1 MSVTKYQIYLKT
13 VELGSFTAA
22 ARALNFTQSGV
33 SHAIGSLEEELGVTL
48 LVRSHG
54 GVTPTADGRALAP
67 YFQEMC
73 ALSHRLEQH
82 AEDLRGLDTGLIRV
96 ATFTSVSE
104 MWLPGMLKTF
114 QEKYPRI
121 EFELL
126 PSNFN
131 NEISDWV
138 LHGQADCGFISLPTP
153 AEKYLDYWLLQR
165 DQWKVILPCD
175 HPLAGR
181 DPFPPEALEQYPL
194 EGTEQRIPLLEEVLP
209 LFTDRA
215 PLIVELK
222 AERGNAEALAAAA
235 SRVLKKYKGAY
246 CVESFD
252 PRCLMW
258 LWQNEPDILRGQLSE
273 NFTAHGDAQHLPG
286 GIRWILSNQQLNVR
300 TRPDFIAYR
309 FEDRGNLS
317 LRLCRGFYKVQEASW
332 TVRDRKT
339 MEKAE
344 AAGNLVI
351 FEHFDPRG

>member
-104 MWLPGMLKTF
+104 KWLPGMLKTF

-165 DQWKVILPCD
+165 DQWKVIVPCD
-175 HPLAGR
+175 HPYADR
-181 DPFPPEALEQYPL
+181 DPFPVSALAEEPFIQ
-194 EGTEQRIPLLEEVLP
+194 LEEGDDYEIMAAFDEMGIRPNVKYIAREDRTILAMVSEGLGISLLP
-209 LFTDRA
+209 ELMVRHSPTPIKVCHA
-215 PLIVELK
+215 PLHFYRTIGIGVKDKK
-222 AERGNAEALAAAA
+222 A
-235 SRVLKKYKGAY
+235 
-246 CVESFD
+246 
-252 PRCLMW
+252 
-258 LWQNEPDILRGQLSE
+258 
-273 NFTAHGDAQHLPG
+273 
-286 GIRWILSNQQLNVR
+286 LSNSTRLFVDYVR
-300 TRPDFIAYR
+300 TWVA
-309 FEDRGNLS
+309 ENGN
-317 LRLCRGFYKVQEASW
+317 
-332 TVRDRKT
+332 T
-339 MEKAE
+339 
-344 AAGNLVI
+344 
-351 FEHFDPRG
+351 

>member
-13 VELGSFTAA
+13 VEMGSFTAA

-104 MWLPGMLKTF
+104 KWLPGMLKTF

-153 AEKYLDYWLLQR
+153 A
-165 DQWKVILPCD
+165 
-175 HPLAGR
+175 G
-181 DPFPPEALEQYPL
+181 
-194 EGTEQRIPLLEEVLP
+194 EVSGL
-209 LFTDRA
+209 
-215 PLIVELK
+215 
-222 AERGNAEALAAAA
+222 LAAPAGPVEGHPA
-235 SRVLKKYKGAY
+235 LRPPAGGPPAFPAGGPGAVPSY
-246 CVESFD
+246 
-252 PRCLMW
+252 P
-258 LWQNEPDILRGQLSE
+258 
-273 NFTAHGDAQHLPG
+273 
-286 GIRWILSNQQLNVR
+286 
-300 TRPDFIAYR
+300 
-309 FEDRGNLS
+309 
-317 LRLCRGFYKVQEASW
+317 
-332 TVRDRKT
+332 
-339 MEKAE
+339 
-344 AAGNLVI
+344 AG
-351 FEHFDPRG
+351 

>member
-13 VELGSFTAA
+13 VEMGSFTAA

-33 SHAIGSLEEELGVTL
+33 SHAIVSLEEE
-48 LVRSHG
+48 VRSHG

-104 MWLPGMLKTF
+104 KWLPGMLKTF

-165 DQWKVILPCD
+165 DQWKVILPW
-175 HPLAGR
+175 R
-181 DPFPPEALEQYPL
+181 
-194 EGTEQRIPLLEEVLP
+194 
-209 LFTDRA
+209 
-215 PLIVELK
+215 
-222 AERGNAEALAAAA
+222 AA
-235 SRVLKKYKGAY
+235 SPSRRRPWSSTPSSCWMRATIMRSRPFSITTRSG
-246 CVESFD
+246 
-252 PRCLMW
+252 
-258 LWQNEPDILRGQLSE
+258 
-273 NFTAHGDAQHLPG
+273 PG
-286 GIRWILSNQQLNVR
+286 SNTPSSR
-300 TRPDFIAYR
+300 TRRSWPWSPAAWV
-309 FEDRGNLS
+309 S
-317 LRLCRGFYKVQEASW
+317 ASW
-332 TVRDRKT
+332 RS
-339 MEKAE
+339 
-344 AAGNLVI
+344 
-351 FEHFDPRG
+351 

>member
-33 SHAIGSLEEELGVTL
+33 SHAVGSLEEELGVTL

-104 MWLPGMLKTF
+104 KWLPGMLKTF

-181 DPFPPEALEQYPL
+181 QPFPPEALEQYP
-194 EGTEQRIPLLEEVLP
+194 PCWM
-209 LFTDRA
+209 RA
-215 PLIVELK
+215 TIM
-222 AERGNAEALAAAA
+222 R
-235 SRVLKKYKGAY
+235 SRPFSITTRSG
-246 CVESFD
+246 
-252 PRCLMW
+252 
-258 LWQNEPDILRGQLSE
+258 
-273 NFTAHGDAQHLPG
+273 PG
-286 GIRWILSNQQLNVR
+286 SNTPSSR
-300 TRPDFIAYR
+300 TRPFWPWSPAAWV
-309 FEDRGNLS
+309 S
-317 LRLCRGFYKVQEASW
+317 ASW
-332 TVRDRKT
+332 RS
-339 MEKAE
+339 
-344 AAGNLVI
+344 
-351 FEHFDPRG
+351 

>member
-33 SHAIGSLEEELGVTL
+33 SHAIGSLEEELGFPL

-104 MWLPGMLKTF
+104 KWLPGMLKTF

-165 DQWKVILPCD
+165 DQWKGGV
-175 HPLAGR
+175 GR
-181 DPFPPEALEQYPL
+181 GGWISPSRRRPWSSTPSSCWMRATIMRSRPFSITTRSGP
-194 EGTEQRIPLLEEVLP
+194 GSNIP
-209 LFTDRA
+209 F
-215 PLIVELK
+215 
-222 AERGNAEALAAAA
+222 
-235 SRVLKKYKGAY
+235 S
-246 CVESFD
+246 
-252 PRCLMW
+252 
-258 LWQNEPDILRGQLSE
+258 
-273 NFTAHGDAQHLPG
+273 
-286 GIRWILSNQQLNVR
+286 R
-300 TRPDFIAYR
+300 TRPFWPWSPAAWA
-309 FEDRGNLS
+309 S
-317 LRLCRGFYKVQEASW
+317 ASW
-332 TVRDRKT
+332 RS
-339 MEKAE
+339 
-344 AAGNLVI
+344 
-351 FEHFDPRG
+351 

>member
-13 VELGSFTAA
+13 VEMGSFTAA
-22 ARALNFTQSGV
+22 ARALNFTQSGI

-104 MWLPGMLKTF
+104 KWLPGMLKTF

-153 AEKYLDYWLLQR
+153 AT
-165 DQWKVILPCD
+165 
-175 HPLAGR
+175 A
-181 DPFPPEALEQYPL
+181 
-194 EGTEQRIPLLEEVLP
+194 
-209 LFTDRA
+209 
-215 PLIVELK
+215 
-222 AERGNAEALAAAA
+222 
-235 SRVLKKYKGAY
+235 
-246 CVESFD
+246 
-252 PRCLMW
+252 
-258 LWQNEPDILRGQLSE
+258 
-273 NFTAHGDAQHLPG
+273 NFF
-286 GIRWILSNQQLNVR
+286 S
-300 TRPDFIAYR
+300 
-309 FEDRGNLS
+309 S
-317 LRLCRGFYKVQEASW
+317 S
-332 TVRDRKT
+332 
-339 MEKAE
+339 
-344 AAGNLVI
+344 
-351 FEHFDPRG
+351 

>member
-104 MWLPGMLKTF
+104 KWLPGMLKTF

-138 LHGQADCGFISLPTP
+138 LHGQADCGLSPCPPRRRSIWTTGCSSGTSGRSSCP
-153 AEKYLDYWLLQR
+153 ATTRWR
-165 DQWKVILPCD
+165 
-175 HPLAGR
+175 
-181 DPFPPEALEQYPL
+181 
-194 EGTEQRIPLLEEVLP
+194 
-209 LFTDRA
+209 
-215 PLIVELK
+215 
-222 AERGNAEALAAAA
+222 AA
-235 SRVLKKYKGAY
+235 SPSRRRPWSSTPSSCWMRATIMRSRPFSITTRSG
-246 CVESFD
+246 
-252 PRCLMW
+252 
-258 LWQNEPDILRGQLSE
+258 
-273 NFTAHGDAQHLPG
+273 PG
-286 GIRWILSNQQLNVR
+286 SNIPFSR
-300 TRPDFIAYR
+300 TRPFWPWSPAAWA
-309 FEDRGNLS
+309 S
-317 LRLCRGFYKVQEASW
+317 ASW
-332 TVRDRKT
+332 RS
-339 MEKAE
+339 
-344 AAGNLVI
+344 
-351 FEHFDPRG
+351 

>member
-1 MSVTKYQIYLKT
+1 MSVSKYQMFLKT
-13 VELGSFTAA
+13 VECGSFSRAA
-22 ARALNFTQSGV
+22 EELNFTQSGV

-104 MWLPGMLKTF
+104 KWLPGMLKTF

-181 DPFPPEALEQYPL
+181 DPFPPEALEDIRLFRASGEPVDADVYLPDVPGYAYIYVNGFSAGDYLVAGGEKLTL
-194 EGTEQRIPLLEEVLP
+194 EGWHSLT
-209 LFTDRA
+209 A
-215 PLIVELK
+215 PEK
-222 AERGNAEALAAAA
+222 SAAA
-235 SRVLKKYKGAY
+235 S
-246 CVESFD
+246 
-252 PRCLMW
+252 
-258 LWQNEPDILRGQLSE
+258 
-273 NFTAHGDAQHLPG
+273 
-286 GIRWILSNQQLNVR
+286 
-300 TRPDFIAYR
+300 
-309 FEDRGNLS
+309 
-317 LRLCRGFYKVQEASW
+317 
-332 TVRDRKT
+332 
-339 MEKAE
+339 
-344 AAGNLVI
+344 
-351 FEHFDPRG
+351 

>member
-104 MWLPGMLKTF
+104 KWLPGMLKTF

-165 DQWKVILPCD
+165 DQWKVILPC
-175 HPLAGR
+175 ATR
-181 DPFPPEALEQYPL
+181 W
-194 EGTEQRIPLLEEVLP
+194 R
-209 LFTDRA
+209 
-215 PLIVELK
+215 
-222 AERGNAEALAAAA
+222 AA
-235 SRVLKKYKGAY
+235 S
-246 CVESFD
+246 
-252 PRCLMW
+252 
-258 LWQNEPDILRGQLSE
+258 LSRRRPWSSTPSSCWMRATTMRSRP
-273 NFTAHGDAQHLPG
+273 FSITTRSGPG
-286 GIRWILSNQQLNVR
+286 SNIPFSR
-300 TRPDFIAYR
+300 TRPFWPWSPAAWV
-309 FEDRGNLS
+309 S
-317 LRLCRGFYKVQEASW
+317 ASW
-332 TVRDRKT
+332 RS
-339 MEKAE
+339 
-344 AAGNLVI
+344 
-351 FEHFDPRG
+351 

>member
-104 MWLPGMLKTF
+104 KWLPGMLKTF

-175 HPLAGR
+175 HPLAGASLSR
-181 DPFPPEALEQYPL
+181 RRPWSSTPSSCWMRATTMRSRPFSITTRS
-194 EGTEQRIPLLEEVLP
+194 G
-209 LFTDRA
+209 
-215 PLIVELK
+215 
-222 AERGNAEALAAAA
+222 
-235 SRVLKKYKGAY
+235 
-246 CVESFD
+246 
-252 PRCLMW
+252 
-258 LWQNEPDILRGQLSE
+258 
-273 NFTAHGDAQHLPG
+273 PG
-286 GIRWILSNQQLNVR
+286 FNTPSSR
-300 TRPDFIAYR
+300 TRRSWPWSPAAWA
-309 FEDRGNLS
+309 S
-317 LRLCRGFYKVQEASW
+317 ASW
-332 TVRDRKT
+332 RS
-339 MEKAE
+339 
-344 AAGNLVI
+344 
-351 FEHFDPRG
+351 